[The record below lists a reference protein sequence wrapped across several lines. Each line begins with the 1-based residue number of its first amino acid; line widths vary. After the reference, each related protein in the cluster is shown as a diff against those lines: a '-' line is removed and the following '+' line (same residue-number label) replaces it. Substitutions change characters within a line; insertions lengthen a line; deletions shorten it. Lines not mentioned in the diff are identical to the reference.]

1 MTDGLWLA
9 TSTSWVNIILVFFK
23 FVYIFLCFK
32 MKRHSSSRKSA
43 CMLDAKLLKG
53 NFVYFSFNIDW
64 VSRFAVVCSDIVN
77 YVIKVCCILC
87 SWSTK
92 VDWIVGTLFCTRIL
106 NFWWSFCSLMDISWE
121 LEEDLN
127 GITDEVFCSFYVLS
141 QQIWQSLS
149 CTWDTHRKDKV
160 YSYWTSF

>member
-32 MKRHSSSRKSA
+32 MKCYSSSRKSA

-53 NFVYFSFNIDW
+53 NFVYFSFNIDCM
-64 VSRFAVVCSDIVN
+64 F
-77 YVIKVCCILC
+77 LC

-106 NFWWSFCSLMDISWE
+106 NFWWSFCCLMDISWE